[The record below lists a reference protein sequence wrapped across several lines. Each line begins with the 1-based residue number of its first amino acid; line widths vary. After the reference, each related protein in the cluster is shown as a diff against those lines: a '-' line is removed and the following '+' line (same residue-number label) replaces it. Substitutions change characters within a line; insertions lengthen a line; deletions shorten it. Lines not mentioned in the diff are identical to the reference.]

1 MVIDSWRLQRRWRR
15 LQRPVA
21 AACIATGGF
30 LIWAHN
36 NAPPATVPTV
46 VSTSDVPA
54 GGLVSSTDLQVVG
67 WPADSRPAPAASSVE
82 AIVGRRAS
90 APIRAGEP
98 LTELR
103 VVGQSLL
110 AEVGPDRVAIAL
122 AEDSLAGSGLI
133 RPGDLVN
140 LVGQTDAGP
149 RTLVTAA
156 QVLTLHDPTG
166 AVLAVPASAAA
177 AVVEAAATD
186 SIAMVLLSAQP

>member
-1 MVIDSWRLQRRWRR
+1 M
-15 LQRPVA
+15 A
-21 AACIATGGF
+21 AVCIAIGGF
-30 LIWAHN
+30 LLWAHD

-46 VSTSDVPA
+46 VATADVPA
-54 GGLVSSTDLQVVG
+54 GGVVSDTDVQVVG
-67 WPADSRPAPAASSVE
+67 WPAQSRPAPAASSVDM
-82 AIVGRRAS
+82 IVGRRAS

-110 AEVGPDRVAIAL
+110 ADGGPDRVAIAL
-122 AEDSLAGSGLI
+122 TEDPLASSGLI

-156 QVLTLHDPTG
+156 QVLTLRDGVG
-166 AVLAVPASAAA
+166 AVLAVPGSAAA
-177 AVVEAAATD
+177 AVAQAAATD
-186 SIAMVLLSAQP
+186 SIAMVLLSEHPVG